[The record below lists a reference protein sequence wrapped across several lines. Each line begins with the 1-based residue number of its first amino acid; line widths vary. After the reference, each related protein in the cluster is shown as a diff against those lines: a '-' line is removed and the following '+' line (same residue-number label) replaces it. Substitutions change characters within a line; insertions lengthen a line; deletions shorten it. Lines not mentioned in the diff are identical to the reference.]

1 MEKKTVRWGILG
13 CSGIGKSRTIP
24 GLLACENAEL
34 YAIAGRNEE
43 KLKAYA
49 EPFAPKKLYTD
60 YQALLDD
67 ENVDAVYL
75 PLPNGIHMEWVEK
88 AAKAGKH
95 ILCEKPM
102 ALTEEQVREM
112 FAAAKA
118 NGVLLEEAYAYRHAQ
133 LAQKVKEILDSGAIG
148 RIRYLESKHST
159 FDTNRSGIRYQKGNG
174 GGAVYDVTCYNVS
187 LASYLL
193 GKDPEDMS
201 VYCGFDKETGV
212 DTSDAVMLRYEEG
225 VTAMLYA
232 GLDAYRRGCYSIL
245 GDTGRIDVDHK
256 FNSSGVCHIR
266 VSTGA
271 RPQGAEYV
279 DETTTDYTI
288 WVEDNYKR
296 EIELFSDAVLNGTPL
311 TISEEESLRTA
322 RVCDA
327 IRKAG
332 GID

>member
-60 YQALLDD
+60 YQALLED

-133 LAQKVKEILDSGAIG
+133 LAQKVKEIVDSGVIG

>member
-1 MEKKTVRWGILG
+1 MEKKTVRWGVLG

-24 GLLACENAEL
+24 GLLSCENAEL

-43 KLKAYA
+43 KLKVYA

-75 PLPNGIHMEWVEK
+75 PLPNGIHMEWVKK
-88 AAKAGKH
+88 AAAAGKH

-112 FAAAKA
+112 FAAAKEH
-118 NGVLLEEAYAYRHAQ
+118 GVLLEEAYAYRHAQ
-133 LAQKVKEILDSGAIG
+133 LVQKVKEIVDSGAIG
-148 RIRYLESKHST
+148 RIRYFESKHST

-187 LASYLL
+187 LASYLF

-212 DTSDAVMLRYEEG
+212 DVSDAVMLRYEEG

-245 GDTGRIDVDHK
+245 GETGRIDVDHK

-279 DETTTDYTI
+279 DETTTEYTI
-288 WVEDNYKR
+288 WVDDNYKK
-296 EIELFSDAVLNGTPL
+296 EIELFSDAVLNGSAL
-311 TISEEESLRTA
+311 TVSEEESLRTA

-327 IRKAG
+327 IRRAG

>member
-1 MEKKTVRWGILG
+1 MEKKTVRWGVLG

-49 EPFAPKKLYTD
+49 EPIAPKKLYTD

-75 PLPNGIHMEWVEK
+75 PLPNGIHMEWVKK
-88 AAKAGKH
+88 AAAAGKH

-112 FAAAKA
+112 FAAAKEH
-118 NGVLLEEAYAYRHAQ
+118 GVLLEEAYAYRHAQ
-133 LAQKVKEILDSGAIG
+133 LVQKVKEIVDSGAIG

-187 LASYLL
+187 LASYLF

-212 DTSDAVMLRYEEG
+212 DVSDAVMLRYEEG
-225 VTAMLYA
+225 VTAMLYT

-245 GDTGRIDVDHK
+245 GETGRIDVDHK

-279 DETTTDYTI
+279 DETTTEYTI
-288 WVEDNYKR
+288 WVDDNYKK
-296 EIELFSDAVLNGTPL
+296 EIELFSDAVLNGSAL
-311 TISEEESLRTA
+311 TVSEEESLRTA

-327 IRKAG
+327 IRRAG

>member
-60 YQALLDD
+60 YQALLED

-133 LAQKVKEILDSGAIG
+133 LAQKVKEIVDSGAIG

-193 GKDPEDMS
+193 DKDPEDMS

-245 GDTGRIDVDHK
+245 GETGRIDVDHK

>member
-1 MEKKTVRWGILG
+1 MEKKTVRWGVLG

-75 PLPNGIHMEWVEK
+75 PLPNGIHMEWVKK
-88 AAKAGKH
+88 AAAAGKH

-112 FAAAKA
+112 FAAAKEH
-118 NGVLLEEAYAYRHAQ
+118 GVLLEEAYAYRHAQ
-133 LAQKVKEILDSGAIG
+133 LVQKDKEIVDSGAIG

-187 LASYLL
+187 LASYLF

-212 DTSDAVMLRYEEG
+212 DVSDAVMLRYEEG

-245 GDTGRIDVDHK
+245 GETGRIDVDHK

-279 DETTTDYTI
+279 DETTTEYTI
-288 WVEDNYKR
+288 WVDDNYKK
-296 EIELFSDAVLNGTPL
+296 EIELFSDAVLNGSAL
-311 TISEEESLRTA
+311 TVSEEESLRTA

-327 IRKAG
+327 IRRAG

>member
-75 PLPNGIHMEWVEK
+75 PLPNGVHMEWVEK

-133 LAQKVKEILDSGAIG
+133 LVQKVKEIVDSGAIG

>member
-1 MEKKTVRWGILG
+1 MEKKTVRWGVLG

-75 PLPNGIHMEWVEK
+75 PLPNGIHMEWVKK
-88 AAKAGKH
+88 AAAAGKY

-112 FAAAKA
+112 FAAAKEH
-118 NGVLLEEAYAYRHAQ
+118 GVLLEEAYAYRHAQ
-133 LAQKVKEILDSGAIG
+133 LVQKVKEIVDSGAIG

-187 LASYLL
+187 LASYLF

-212 DTSDAVMLRYEEG
+212 DVSDAVMLRYEEG

-245 GDTGRIDVDHK
+245 GETGRIDVDHK

-279 DETTTDYTI
+279 DETTTEYTI
-288 WVEDNYKR
+288 WVDDNYKK
-296 EIELFSDAVLNGTPL
+296 EIELFSDAVLNGSAL
-311 TISEEESLRTA
+311 TVSEEESLRTA

-327 IRKAG
+327 IRRAG

>member
-1 MEKKTVRWGILG
+1 MEKKTVRWGVLG

-75 PLPNGIHMEWVEK
+75 PLPNGIHMEWVKK
-88 AAKAGKH
+88 AAAAGKH

-112 FAAAKA
+112 FAAAKEH
-118 NGVLLEEAYAYRHAQ
+118 GVLLEEAYAYRHAQ
-133 LAQKVKEILDSGAIG
+133 LVQKVKEIVDSGAIG

-187 LASYLL
+187 LASYLF

-212 DTSDAVMLRYEEG
+212 DVSDAVMLRYEEG

-245 GDTGRIDVDHK
+245 GETGRIDVDHK

-279 DETTTDYTI
+279 DETTTEYTI
-288 WVEDNYKR
+288 WVDDNYKK
-296 EIELFSDAVLNGTPL
+296 EIELFSDAVLNGSAL
-311 TISEEESLRTA
+311 TVSEEASLRTA
-322 RVCDA
+322 RVCAA
-327 IRKAG
+327 IRRAG

>member
-49 EPFAPKKLYTD
+49 EPFAPEKLYTD

-75 PLPNGIHMEWVEK
+75 PLPNGIHMEWVKK

-133 LAQKVKEILDSGAIG
+133 LAQKVKEIVDSGAIG

>member
-1 MEKKTVRWGILG
+1 MEKKTVRWGVLG

-75 PLPNGIHMEWVEK
+75 PLPNGIHMEWVKK
-88 AAKAGKH
+88 AAAAGKH

-112 FAAAKA
+112 FAAAKEH
-118 NGVLLEEAYAYRHAQ
+118 GVLLEEAYAYRHAQ
-133 LAQKVKEILDSGAIG
+133 LVQKVKEIVDSGAIG

-187 LASYLL
+187 LASYLF

-212 DTSDAVMLRYEEG
+212 DVSDAVMLRYAEG

-245 GDTGRIDVDHK
+245 GETGRIDVDHK

-279 DETTTDYTI
+279 DETTTEYTI
-288 WVEDNYKR
+288 WVDDNYKK
-296 EIELFSDAVLNGTPL
+296 EIELFSDAVLNGSAL
-311 TISEEESLRTA
+311 TVSEEESLRTA

-327 IRKAG
+327 IRRAG

>member
-1 MEKKTVRWGILG
+1 MEKKVVRWGVLG

-24 GLLACENAEL
+24 GMLNTPNAEL

-49 EPFAPKKLYTD
+49 EPFAPQKLYTD
-60 YQALLDD
+60 YQAVLDD

-75 PLPNGIHMEWVEK
+75 PLPNSVHMEWVLK
-88 AAKAGKH
+88 AAAAGKH
-95 ILCEKPM
+95 ILCEKPL
-102 ALTEEQVREM
+102 ALTEAEVWEM
-112 FAAAKA
+112 FAAAKQHH
-118 NGVLLEEAYAYRHAQ
+118 VLLEEAYAYRHAQ
-133 LAQKVKEILDSGAIG
+133 LAQKVKEIIDSGVIG

-159 FDTNRSGIRYQKGNG
+159 FDSNLQGIRYQKGMG

-193 GKDPEDMS
+193 GKDPEDLH
-201 VYCGFDKETGV
+201 VFCGFEKTTGV
-212 DTSDAVMLRYEEG
+212 DTSDAVLLRYEEG
-225 VTAMLYA
+225 VSAMLYA
-232 GLDAYRRGCYSIL
+232 GLDAYPRGCFSVL

-256 FNSSGVCHIR
+256 FNSRGLCHIR
-266 VSTGA
+266 VGKNA
-271 RPQGAEYV
+271 RPQNAEYV
-279 DETTTDYTI
+279 DEVVTDYTV
-288 WVEDNYKR
+288 WVDDNYQM
-296 EIELFSDAVLNGTPL
+296 EIQQFSDAILNNTQP
-311 TISEEESLRTA
+311 TITEEESLRTA

>member
-1 MEKKTVRWGILG
+1 MEKKTVRWGVLG

-24 GLLACENAEL
+24 GLLSCENAEL

-43 KLKAYA
+43 KLKVYA

-75 PLPNGIHMEWVEK
+75 PLPNGIHMEWVKK
-88 AAKAGKH
+88 AAAAGKH

-112 FAAAKA
+112 FAAAKEH
-118 NGVLLEEAYAYRHAQ
+118 GVLLEEAYAYRHAQ
-133 LAQKVKEILDSGAIG
+133 LVQKVKEIVDSGAIG

-187 LASYLL
+187 LASYLF

-212 DTSDAVMLRYEEG
+212 DVSDAVMLRYEEG

-245 GDTGRIDVDHK
+245 GETGRIDVDHK

-271 RPQGAEYV
+271 CPQGAEYV
-279 DETTTDYTI
+279 DETTTEYTI
-288 WVEDNYKR
+288 WVDDNYKK
-296 EIELFSDAVLNGTPL
+296 EIELFSDAVLNGSAL
-311 TISEEESLRTA
+311 TVSEEESLRTA

-327 IRKAG
+327 IRRAG

>member
-60 YQALLDD
+60 YQALLED

-133 LAQKVKEILDSGAIG
+133 LAQKVKEIVDSGAIG

-159 FDTNRSGIRYQKGNG
+159 FDTNRSGILYQKGNG

>member
-1 MEKKTVRWGILG
+1 MEKKTVRWGVLG

-24 GLLACENAEL
+24 GLLSCENAEL

-43 KLKAYA
+43 KLKVYA

-75 PLPNGIHMEWVEK
+75 PLPNGIHMEWVKK
-88 AAKAGKH
+88 AAAAGKH

-112 FAAAKA
+112 FAAAKEH
-118 NGVLLEEAYAYRHAQ
+118 GVLLEEAYAYRHAQ
-133 LAQKVKEILDSGAIG
+133 LVQKVKEIVDSGAIG

-187 LASYLL
+187 LASYLF

-212 DTSDAVMLRYEEG
+212 DVSDAVMLRYEEG

-245 GDTGRIDVDHK
+245 GETGRIDVDHK

-279 DETTTDYTI
+279 DETTTEYTI
-288 WVEDNYKR
+288 WVDDNYKK
-296 EIELFSDAVLNGTPL
+296 EIELFSDAVLNGSAL
-311 TISEEESLRTA
+311 TVSEEESLRTA

-327 IRKAG
+327 IRRAG